1 MDATYSHV
9 CRVHSLFVTPL
20 EFQPIPNRTQ
30 VIPDAEAFR
39 RCAHPRTT
47 LVSAETGSS
56 ADKIVEERGSG
67 LRRVVV
73 RTKERAHEYEI
84 RIGEGLRREVGH
96 VARGCLGDRVQRIAI
111 VSNARVFSLYGT
123 AVLKSLRGSGFTVLP
138 CSIGDGER
146 FKSMQT
152 VERVLCFLNE
162 SGLERSDGVVALGGG
177 VVGDVAGF
185 AAAIYLRGVPFIQIP
200 TTLLAQIDS
209 SVGGK
214 TGVNMGS
221 GKNLIGSFHQP
232 AAVISDIETL
242 RTLPARELVAGW
254 CECVKQGAVS
264 SRKLF
269 RETTDFLKT
278 SRTRNALN
286 SSRLEQLISSHCAF
300 KASIVA
306 ADQREDPHRSDQ
318 RSRRILNFGHTIAHA
333 LETVTDY
340 RRFRHGEAVGQGML
354 VAGELSKNL
363 GLLEQTELELL
374 TKAVR
379 LCGPLPS
386 ARDLDEHAVVSAIA
400 HDKKRTAGRVQ
411 WVLLER
417 IGRSRIVDG
426 KEISSTL
433 LRKSVREV
441 FRRT

>member
-1 MDATYSHV
+1 M
-9 CRVHSLFVTPL
+9 
-20 EFQPIPNRTQ
+20 
-30 VIPDAEAFR
+30 
-39 RCAHPRTT
+39 
-47 LVSAETGSS
+47 
-56 ADKIVEERGSG
+56 
-67 LRRVVV
+67 
-73 RTKERAHEYEI
+73 
-84 RIGEGLRREVGH
+84 
-96 VARGCLGDRVQRIAI
+96 ARDCLGDRAQRIALI
-111 VSNARVFSLYGT
+111 SNRRVFSLYGS
-123 AVLKSLRGSGFTVLP
+123 ALVKSLRASGFTVVP
-138 CSIGDGER
+138 WSIGDGER
-146 FKSMQT
+146 FKSIET
-152 VERVLCFLNE
+152 VERVLRFCSQ
-162 SGLERSDGVVALGGG
+162 SGLERSDCVVALGGG

-200 TTLLAQIDS
+200 TTLLAQVDS

-214 TGVNMGS
+214 TGVNLDS
-221 GKNLIGSFHQP
+221 GKNLVGSFHQP

-264 SRKLF
+264 SQKLF
-269 RETTDFLKT
+269 EETTEFLQT
-278 SRTRNALN
+278 SRTQDAFN
-286 SSRLEQLISSHCAF
+286 SSRLEQLIASHCAF

-306 ADQREDPHRSDQ
+306 ADQREHPDRFDR

-333 LETVTDY
+333 LEAVTDY

-363 GLLEQTELELL
+363 GLLDQTELELL

-379 LCGPLPS
+379 LCGPLPTS
-386 ARDLDEHAVVSAIA
+386 RDLDERAIVNAIA

-417 IGRSRIVDG
+417 IGRPRIVDG

>member
-1 MDATYSHV
+1 
-9 CRVHSLFVTPL
+9 
-20 EFQPIPNRTQ
+20 
-30 VIPDAEAFR
+30 
-39 RCAHPRTT
+39 
-47 LVSAETGSS
+47 
-56 ADKIVEERGSG
+56 
-67 LRRVVV
+67 V
-73 RTKERAHEYEI
+73 RTKERTHGYEI
-84 RIGEGLRREVGH
+84 RIGQGLRAEVGRL
-96 VARGCLGDRVQRIAI
+96 ARGCLGDRTQRIAI
-111 VSNARVFSLYGT
+111 ISNARIFSLYG
-123 AVLKSLRGSGFTVLP
+123 AGVVKSLKAGGFSVMP
-138 CSIGDGER
+138 WSIGDGER
-146 FKSMQT
+146 FKSIQT
-152 VERVLCFLNE
+152 IERVLRFFNE

-214 TGVNMGS
+214 TGVNMYS
-221 GKNLIGSFHQP
+221 GKNMVGSFHQP

-242 RTLPARELVAGW
+242 RTLPTRELVAGW

-269 RETTDFLKT
+269 QETTDFLQR
-278 SRTRNALN
+278 SRTQDALN
-286 SSRLEQLISSHCAF
+286 SLRLEQLIASHCAF

-306 ADQREDPHRSDQ
+306 TDQREDPRRSDR

-340 RRFRHGEAVGQGML
+340 RRFRHGEAVGKGVL

-363 GLLEQTELELL
+363 GLLDQTELELL
-374 TKAVR
+374 TKAIR

-386 ARDLDEHAVVSAIA
+386 ARDLDERAVVSAIA

-417 IGRSRIVDG
+417 IGRPRIVDG
-426 KEISSTL
+426 KDISPTL

>member
-1 MDATYSHV
+1 
-9 CRVHSLFVTPL
+9 L
-20 EFQPIPNRTQ
+20 
-30 VIPDAEAFR
+30 
-39 RCAHPRTT
+39 
-47 LVSAETGSS
+47 
-56 ADKIVEERGSG
+56 G
-67 LRRVVV
+67 LKRVVV

-84 RIGEGLRREVGH
+84 QIGQGLRAEAGD
-96 VARGCLGDRVQRIAI
+96 VARGCFGERAQRIAI
-111 VSNARVFSLYGT
+111 ISNRRVFSLYGS
-123 AVLKSLRGSGFTVLP
+123 AVVKSLRAGGFAVMP
-138 CSIGDGER
+138 WSIGEGER
-146 FKSMQT
+146 FKSIQT
-152 VERVLCFLNE
+152 VERVLRFFKE

-185 AAAIYLRGVPFIQIP
+185 AAAIYLRGVSFVQIP
-200 TTLLAQIDS
+200 TTLLAQVDS

-214 TGVNMGS
+214 TGVNLDS
-221 GKNLIGSFHQP
+221 GKNLVGSFHQP

-269 RETTDFLKT
+269 EDTTHFLQT
-278 SRTRNALN
+278 SATQDSFI
-286 SSRLEQLISSHCAF
+286 SSGLEQLLASHCAF

-306 ADQREDPHRSDQ
+306 ADQREDPGRSDR

-333 LETVTDY
+333 LETVTEY
-340 RRFRHGEAVGQGML
+340 KRFRHGEAVGHGML

-363 GLLEQTELELL
+363 GQLDQTELELL

-386 ARDLDEHAVVSAIA
+386 ARDLDERAVVAAIA
-400 HDKKRTAGRVQ
+400 HDKKRTAGRIQ
-411 WVLLER
+411 WILLER
-417 IGRSRIVDG
+417 IGRPRIVDG

-433 LRKSVREV
+433 LRKSVREA